1 MQRMSVTE
9 TQVTCGQIYHL
20 LLIYCCV
27 CVCVRCVGG
36 GAARQLTGVAV
47 AAAGA
52 GLSDDDDD
60 DDDAVDKPIFKST
73 PSNITVSPGDRA
85 ALKCQVENLGTKTV
99 NNVLY
104 IVVINY

>member
-1 MQRMSVTE
+1 MW
-9 TQVTCGQIYHL
+9 CA
-20 LLIYCCV
+20 
-27 CVCVRCVGG
+27 GG
-36 GAARQLTGVAV
+36 GAARQRTGVAV

-99 NNVLY
+99 DNVLY
-104 IVVINY
+104 IVAIISSANHNDYNEKSAQRDVNTARWL